1 MGADC
6 EVLAVC
12 GGVVFV
18 EMLVMEFVKGR
29 EDVGVMG
36 LVGWLVLSESLA
48 DDSFV
53 RFFFR
58 NPRVCFICG
67 Q

>member
-1 MGADC
+1 V
-6 EVLAVC
+6 VLAVC

-18 EMLVMEFVKGR
+18 ETVVIELSKGR
-29 EDVGVMG
+29 GDVGVIG
-36 LVGWLVLSESLA
+36 LVGWLVLSEWA

-58 NPRVCFICG
+58 KPSVCFICRR
-67 Q
+67 